1 MEKSV
6 VVAGWGQLKQ
16 PKEQATGLEDALGLM
31 AKAARQAAETSGVPN
46 ILKHLDAILVVRVMS
61 TYYEDAAAML
71 AEKIGARPRLKRV
84 SSIGGNS
91 PQTLVNIAAGMIARG
106 ELERVLIAGAETY
119 YPRDEPPNAAGG
131 DLFRGLGDR
140 LPEDDRIGAVEVERR
155 HGIDLP
161 LHGFPLFETAL
172 WAEGGRPLAAH
183 MDRIGRLWSRF
194 SQTAADHPCAWLRHP
209 RTPEEIATPSRI
221 NRWIAFPYLKFMN
234 SLLSVDMGAAVILM
248 PADAAEAHR
257 PRSRRPVYFLGGAY
271 TEDRQRFIA
280 QKSSF
285 TRCAALGVAAARALE
300 RSRLAL
306 DEIEC
311 FDLYSCFPCAV
322 FIARRMLGL
331 TEDDPRPLTLTGGL
345 AFFGGP
351 GNNYSLHAVATLADL
366 IARERKR
373 NGLITSLGWF
383 MHKHAAGVYGD
394 RPLENRL
401 HRHDLEDRRHRQVG
415 DAPLPVADVANGR
428 AVIETYTVVHD
439 RNSEPISA
447 VVYGKSSQDGR
458 RVVAHTPAPVFRLL
472 VSTNMVGRTFKFRHD
487 PVRAINTAEPV

>member
-1 MEKSV
+1 MGKKV
-6 VVAGWGQLKQ
+6 MVAGWAQLKQ
-16 PKEQATGLEDALGLM
+16 PKEQATGLKDALGLM
-31 AKAARQAAETSGVPN
+31 ADAARQAAETSHVPN
-46 ILKHLDAILVVRVMS
+46 ILKHLDAILVVRIMS
-61 TYYEDAAAML
+61 THYDDAATML

-91 PQTLVNIAAGMIARG
+91 PQTLINIAAGMIARG
-106 ELERVLIAGAETY
+106 QLERVLIAGAETY
-119 YPRDEPPNAAGG
+119 YPREASPRASAG
-131 DLFRGLGDR
+131 DLFRGLGGS
-140 LPEDDRIGAVEVERR
+140 LPEDDRIGAIEVERR

-161 LHGFPLFETAL
+161 LYGFPLFETAL
-172 WAEGGRPLAAH
+172 WAEDGLALSAH
-183 MDRIGRLWSRF
+183 MNRIGRLWSRF
-194 SQTAADHPCAWLRHP
+194 SKTAADHPCAWLRDP

-221 NRWIAFPYLKFMN
+221 NRWISFPYLKFMN

-248 PADAAEAHR
+248 PADAAESRR

-285 TRCAALGVAAARALE
+285 TSCAALGVAVARAIE
-300 RSRLAL
+300 RSRLRL

-366 IARERKR
+366 IARGRMR
-373 NGLITSLGWF
+373 NGLVTSLGWF

-394 RPLENRL
+394 APVETRL
-401 HRHDLEDRRHRQVG
+401 HRHDLEDGHMRWAG
-415 DAPLPVADVANGR
+415 EDPLPVADAANGR
-428 AVIETYTVVHD
+428 AVIETYTVVYD
-439 RNSEPISA
+439 RGGEPISA
-447 VVYGKSSQDGR
+447 IVYGKLKEDGR
-458 RVVAHTPAPVFRLL
+458 RVIGHAPAPVFQLL
-472 VSTNMVGRTFKFRHD
+472 VSTNMVGQTFRFRHD
-487 PVRAINTAEPV
+487 PVRLINTAEPV